1 MLINFYNLE
10 NYVPILVFLFLGFI
24 IASAFIILP
33 LLLNKMTI
41 EKNKLSSYECGSYII
56 GKNRAIFDVRFYLIA
71 MLFILFDLEILFI
84 LPWVLNFSIINIY
97 GFFTGILFLFIL
109 GLGFIY
115 EWRKG
120 ALQWE

>member
-24 IASAFIILP
+24 IASTFIVLP
-33 LLLNKMTI
+33 LFLNKMTI

-56 GKNRAIFDVRFYLIA
+56 GKNRAIFDARFYLIA